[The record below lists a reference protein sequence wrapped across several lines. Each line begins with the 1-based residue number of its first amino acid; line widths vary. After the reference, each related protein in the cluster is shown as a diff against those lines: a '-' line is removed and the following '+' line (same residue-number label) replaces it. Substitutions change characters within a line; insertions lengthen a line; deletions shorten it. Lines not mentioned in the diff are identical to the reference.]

1 MDERQDH
8 GYICKT
14 CEQYQESRNPSAK
27 RRRMEE
33 GKRNDS
39 VLPEEVNK
47 ELEERYERYR
57 AVLQNLTLMSDVF
70 MRNVLK
76 KKECTEHI
84 LRTVLGEEV
93 QVVDQTIQ
101 KDYKNLQG
109 RSAVLDCVAEGDQNR
124 RMNIEIQQEKEGASP
139 KRARYHSGL
148 IDMNTLDP
156 RQDFDELPENY
167 VIFITRTDVIGEK
180 KQIYHIDRRIQ
191 ETGKPF
197 GDDTF
202 IIYVNAGMQDD
213 TEIGRLV
220 HDLHCKKAEDMYS
233 EVLAKRVLELKE
245 TVEGKN
251 DMCREMDEIYNWGI
265 EDEKK
270 NTEKERK
277 RAEQAEKK
285 VEEAEKKVERAENRA
300 EQAAK
305 LTAFLLENG
314 RVEDCLRAV
323 KDENYQMQL
332 MKELNI
338 A

>member
-1 MDERQDH
+1 MN
-8 GYICKT
+8 
-14 CEQYQESRNPSAK
+14 SRNPSAQ
-27 RRRMEE
+27 RRRMGER
-33 GKRNDS
+33 KQNDS

-47 ELEERYERYR
+47 ELEERYEKYRYEKYR
-57 AVLQNLTLMSDVF
+57 KILQNLTLMSDAF

-109 RSAVLDCVAEGDQNR
+109 RSAVLDCVAEDDWNR

-156 RQDFDELPENY
+156 GQDFDELPENY

-202 IIYVNAGMQDD
+202 IIYVNASMQDN

-233 EVLAKRVLELKE
+233 EILAKRVLELKK

-265 EDEKK
+265 EHEKK

-277 RAEQAEKK
+277 RAEQ
-285 VEEAEKKVERAENRA
+285 AEKKVERAENRA

-314 RVEDCLRAV
+314 RVEDCLRAA

-332 MKELNI
+332 IKELNI

>member
-1 MDERQDH
+1 
-8 GYICKT
+8 
-14 CEQYQESRNPSAK
+14 
-27 RRRMEE
+27 MEE
-33 GKRNDS
+33 RKQNDS

-47 ELEERYERYR
+47 ELEERYEKYR
-57 AVLQNLTLMSDVF
+57 KILQNLTLMSDAF

-109 RSAVLDCVAEGDQNR
+109 RSAVLDCVAEDDRNR

-156 RQDFDELPENY
+156 GQDFDELPENY

-180 KQIYHIDRRIQ
+180 KQIYHIDRMIQ

-265 EDEKK
+265 EHEKK

-277 RAEQAEKK
+277 RAERAEKK
-285 VEEAEKKVERAENRA
+285 IERAESKVEQEKSRANR
-300 EQAAK
+300 EEERRK
-305 LTAFLLENG
+305 NITRLTEILLENG

>member
-1 MDERQDH
+1 
-8 GYICKT
+8 
-14 CEQYQESRNPSAK
+14 
-27 RRRMEE
+27 MEE
-33 GKRNDS
+33 RKQNDS
-39 VLPEEVNK
+39 VLPEEMNK
-47 ELEERYERYR
+47 ELEERYEKYR
-57 AVLQNLTLMSDVF
+57 KILQNLTLMSDAF

-109 RSAVLDCVAEGDQNR
+109 RSAVLDCVAEDDRNR

-156 RQDFDELPENY
+156 GQDFDELPENY

-180 KQIYHIDRRIQ
+180 KQIYHIDRMIQ

-265 EDEKK
+265 EHEKK

-277 RAEQAEKK
+277 RAERAEKK
-285 VEEAEKKVERAENRA
+285 IERAESKVEQEKSRANR
-300 EQAAK
+300 EEERRK
-305 LTAFLLENG
+305 NITRLTEILLENG

>member
-1 MDERQDH
+1 M
-8 GYICKT
+8 
-14 CEQYQESRNPSAK
+14 
-27 RRRMEE
+27 
-33 GKRNDS
+33 
-39 VLPEEVNK
+39 
-47 ELEERYERYR
+47 
-57 AVLQNLTLMSDVF
+57 
-70 MRNVLK
+70 
-76 KKECTEHI
+76 
-84 LRTVLGEEV
+84 LG
-93 QVVDQTIQ
+93 
-101 KDYKNLQG
+101 
-109 RSAVLDCVAEGDQNR
+109 R
-124 RMNIEIQQEKEGASP
+124 
-139 KRARYHSGL
+139 
-148 IDMNTLDP
+148 
-156 RQDFDELPENY
+156 
-167 VIFITRTDVIGEK
+167 K
-180 KQIYHIDRRIQ
+180 KQIYHVDRRIR
-191 ETGKPF
+191 ETNEPF

>member
-1 MDERQDH
+1 M
-8 GYICKT
+8 
-14 CEQYQESRNPSAK
+14 
-27 RRRMEE
+27 
-33 GKRNDS
+33 
-39 VLPEEVNK
+39 
-47 ELEERYERYR
+47 
-57 AVLQNLTLMSDVF
+57 
-70 MRNVLK
+70 
-76 KKECTEHI
+76 
-84 LRTVLGEEV
+84 
-93 QVVDQTIQ
+93 
-101 KDYKNLQG
+101 
-109 RSAVLDCVAEGDQNR
+109 LDCVAEDDRNR

-202 IIYVNAGMQDD
+202 IIYVNASMQDN
-213 TEIGRLV
+213 TEIGKLV

-251 DMCREMDEIYNWGI
+251 DMCREMGEIYNWGI
-265 EDEKK
+265 EHEKK

-277 RAEQAEKK
+277 RAERAEKK
-285 VEEAEKKVERAENRA
+285 IERAESKVEQEKSRANR
-300 EQAAK
+300 EEERRK
-305 LTAFLLENG
+305 NITRLTEILLENG

>member
-1 MDERQDH
+1 MN
-8 GYICKT
+8 
-14 CEQYQESRNPSAK
+14 SRNPSAK
-27 RRRMEE
+27 RRRMGER
-33 GKRNDS
+33 KQNDS
-39 VLPEEVNK
+39 VLPEELNK
-47 ELEERYERYR
+47 EMEERYEKYR
-57 AVLQNLTLMSDVF
+57 KILQNLTLMSDAF

-109 RSAVLDCVAEGDQNR
+109 RSAVLDCVAEDNRNR

-156 RQDFDELPENY
+156 GQDFDELPENY
-167 VIFITRTDVIGEK
+167 IIFITGTDVLGRK
-180 KQIYHIDRRIQ
+180 KQIYHVDRRIR
-191 ETGKPF
+191 ETNEPF

-233 EVLAKRVLELKE
+233 EVLARRVLELKE
-245 TVEGKN
+245 TVEGEN

-265 EDEKK
+265 EHEKKNTEKERKRVEQEKK

-277 RAEQAEKK
+277 RAEQ
-285 VEEAEKKVERAENRA
+285 AEKKVERAENRA

-314 RVEDCLRAV
+314 RVEDCLRAA